1 MTWLAEQA
9 AARPTARAVRQ
20 GDLVLTY
27 AELAERAGR
36 AAAAL
41 AAAGVLAGDRVAVR
55 LPDEIPHVVAIHAVA
70 WLGAVLVPI
79 HHRWGAEE
87 TAAALEAGPPAAGA
101 RSHRAAPRNRQDP
114 SRVALLVD
122 DPAQLDPGVE
132 ARVPVEA
139 PEPAA
144 QADDALA
151 TVLFTSGTTGAPR
164 PVPLTHG
171 NHRASAEASAAH
183 LGVEE
188 DDDWLCPL
196 PLSHVG
202 GLAIVLRS
210 VLYGTAFTLVPA
222 SSGFDP
228 ERVGRL
234 LASGEVTL
242 ASLVPTM
249 LRRMLELPDPP
260 VPSSRLRAVLLGG
273 GPADPELVR
282 RALDAGYPVRTTY
295 GMTETAS
302 QVVTMPGGEAPREKL
317 GSAGVPLPGV
327 ELEIVDDDGAC
338 RPAGETG
345 TVRVR
350 GPMISAVSADE
361 EGRFVTGDLG
371 RVDADGYLWI
381 EGRRDQVIVTG
392 GENVSPAEV
401 EAVLRRHPQV
411 ADCAVLGL
419 PDPEW
424 GHTVAAAVVPRDP
437 ATPPAPEA
445 LATWCRQHLAGF
457 KTPKRILLLDDLPRT
472 PSGKVALEKLRERF

>member
-9 AARPTARAVRQ
+9 AARPDGRAVRQ
-20 GDLVLTY
+20 GDVDLTY

-41 AAAGVLAGDRVAVR
+41 AVADVRAGDRVAVR

-70 WLGAVLVPI
+70 WLGAVLVPV
-79 HHRWGAEE
+79 HPRWREEE
-87 TAAALEAGPPAAGA
+87 TA
-101 RSHRAAPRNRQDP
+101 
-114 SRVALLVD
+114 VALGGCDARFLVD
-122 DPAQLDPGVE
+122 DPAAPLDP
-132 ARVPVEA
+132 AKLPCPVFSGDRLPGESAGPA
-139 PEPAA
+139 PPPAP
-144 QADDALA
+144 QPDGELHSI
-151 TVLFTSGTTGAPR
+151 LYTSGTTGTPR
-164 PVPLTHG
+164 PVHLTHG

-183 LGVEE
+183 LGVEP

-249 LRRMLELPDPP
+249 LRRLLDLPEPP
-260 VPSSRLRAVLLGG
+260 VPSPRLRAVLLGG

-317 GSAGVPLPGV
+317 GSAGLPLPGV
-327 ELEIVDDDGAC
+327 ELEIVDGEGH
-338 RPAGETG
+338 PVGPGETG
-345 TVRVR
+345 TVRVK
-350 GPMISAVSADE
+350 GPMVATAAADE
-361 EGRFVTGDLG
+361 PSDARAWLATGDLG
-371 RVDADGYLWI
+371 RIDEDGFLWI

-392 GENVSPAEV
+392 GENVSPVEV
-401 EAVLRRHPQV
+401 ESVLRRHPQV

-424 GHTVAAAVVPRDP
+424 GHTVAAAVVPSDP
-437 ATPPAPEA
+437 ATPPAPED

-457 KTPKRILLLDDLPRT
+457 KVPKRIAVLDDLPRT
-472 PSGKVALEKLRERF
+472 PSGKVALEALRGRLME